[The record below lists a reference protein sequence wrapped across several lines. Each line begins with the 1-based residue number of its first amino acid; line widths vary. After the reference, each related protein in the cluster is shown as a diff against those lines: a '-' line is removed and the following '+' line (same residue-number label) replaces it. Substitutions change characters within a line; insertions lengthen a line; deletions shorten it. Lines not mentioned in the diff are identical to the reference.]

1 MRLPGHWRILSY
13 LLALAAISFLAGL
26 LLGHRIA
33 RRQLDARRDLESWN
47 VHVASEFQS
56 VVRPDP
62 EQGARIQA
70 HLDRAVQELQA
81 IRLQTITRS
90 TNVIWRLVAEV
101 DQELTPE
108 QRRAFEAMKPKP
120 ADLTLDVLK
129 VKGSESHEGAPA
141 K

>member
-1 MRLPGHWRILSY
+1 M
-13 LLALAAISFLAGL
+13 
-26 LLGHRIA
+26 
-33 RRQLDARRDLESWN
+33 
-47 VHVASEFQS
+47 HVASEFQS

-81 IRLQTITRS
+81 IRLETITRS

-101 DQELTPE
+101 DRELTPE
-108 QRRAFEAMKPKP
+108 QRRAFDAMKPKP

-129 VKGSESHEGAPA
+129 VKGSESHGGAA
-141 K
+141 GK